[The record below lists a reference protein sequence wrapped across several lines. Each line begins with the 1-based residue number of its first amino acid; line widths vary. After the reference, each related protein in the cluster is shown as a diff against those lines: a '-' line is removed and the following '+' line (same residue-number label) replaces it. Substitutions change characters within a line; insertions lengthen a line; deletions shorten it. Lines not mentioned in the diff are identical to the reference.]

1 EKITERMARLEP
13 VALRLE
19 VKEGKNNC
27 ILINDSYN
35 SDLISLDIALDFL
48 YRRSRDK
55 PMKRTLILSD
65 ILETGQS
72 NTTIYRRVAQLTQ
85 SRGIDKIIGVGSD
98 ISSAASRFSMESYF
112 FPHTQ
117 ALLTSDIFKNLHDEI
132 ILIKG
137 SRKFEFEHISEALE
151 LKVHET
157 ILEINLTALINNLNY
172 YRSRLNART
181 KIICMVK
188 ASAYGAGSYEVA
200 KTLQEHR
207 VDYLAVAVA
216 DEGCELRKAGI
227 TTSIIVMNPE
237 LSAFKTMF
245 DYKLEP
251 EIYNFYMLDALIKE
265 AEKQG
270 ITNFPVHIKID
281 TGMHRLGFEPADT
294 SRLINR
300 LKGQS
305 AVIPR
310 SVFSH
315 LAGSDSPEFDYFT
328 RQQIAIFEQ
337 ASAALQAMYS
347 HKILRHICNSAGIER
362 LPEAQ
367 FDMVR
372 LGIGL
377 YGINPINNS
386 IIHNVSTLKTT
397 ILQIRD
403 VPAGE
408 TVGYSRRGTLTRH
421 SRIADLP
428 IGYADGLNRRL
439 GNGHSYCLVNGQR
452 APFIGNI
459 CMDVSMIDV
468 TDIDCKEGDK
478 AIIFGDELPITQLA
492 NILETI
498 PYEVMTSI
506 SGRVKRVYYQD

>member
-1 EKITERMARLEP
+1 
-13 VALRLE
+13 
-19 VKEGKNNC
+19 
-27 ILINDSYN
+27 
-35 SDLISLDIALDFL
+35 
-48 YRRSRDK
+48 
-55 PMKRTLILSD
+55 
-65 ILETGQS
+65 
-72 NTTIYRRVAQLTQ
+72 
-85 SRGIDKIIGVGSD
+85 
-98 ISSAASRFSMESYF
+98 
-112 FPHTQ
+112 
-117 ALLTSDIFKNLHDEI
+117 
-132 ILIKG
+132 
-137 SRKFEFEHISEALE
+137 
-151 LKVHET
+151 
-157 ILEINLTALINNLNY
+157 
-172 YRSRLNART
+172 
-181 KIICMVK
+181 
-188 ASAYGAGSYEVA
+188 
-200 KTLQEHR
+200 
-207 VDYLAVAVA
+207 
-216 DEGCELRKAGI
+216 
-227 TTSIIVMNPE
+227 
-237 LSAFKTMF
+237 
-245 DYKLEP
+245 
-251 EIYNFYMLDALIKE
+251 
-265 AEKQG
+265 
-270 ITNFPVHIKID
+270 
-281 TGMHRLGFEPADT
+281 MHRLGFEPADT